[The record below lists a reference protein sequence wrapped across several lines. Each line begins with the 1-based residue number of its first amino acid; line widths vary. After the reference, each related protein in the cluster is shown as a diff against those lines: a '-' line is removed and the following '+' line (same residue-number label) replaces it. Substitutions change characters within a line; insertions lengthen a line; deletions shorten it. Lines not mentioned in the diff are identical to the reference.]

1 MLAQL
6 NMYSNFIFMF
16 REGTDTS
23 THYQDRGSSS
33 PVISRDQGPDLIQL
47 TRAHHTPPLQH
58 HTLPSSSSPSISYR
72 FPPSYAHKHRPVPSQ
87 PPASTSLYDTLES
100 RESDNLQSSSN
111 VNRTDSGFYPQS
123 HSSHFSTE
131 SSSPAFSK
139 STSTVTDKRFHSSVE
154 SFERMFTEI
163 DRAITGLGEKEEAE
177 KKEAEKKEGEQ
188 PPPLPPRP
196 HEYPQTLIKPPAP
209 LPPQASYSPP
219 SRSPQPSLP
228 VEQYDPLAAAAKE
241 TARRQ
246 KYQMKRQQPDPTYDK
261 LDIMPQY
268 SSSSSEEDVRKE
280 AVTQLPA
287 AEPPP
292 RPPKPHDGLQKSGS
306 LHEKFEVS
314 TLFESVLLLAFH
326 TDSRG

>member
-1 MLAQL
+1 M
-6 NMYSNFIFMF
+6 
-16 REGTDTS
+16 T
-23 THYQDRGSSS
+23 
-33 PVISRDQGPDLIQL
+33 PV
-47 TRAHHTPPLQH
+47 
-58 HTLPSSSSPSISYR
+58 
-72 FPPSYAHKHRPVPSQ
+72 

-111 VNRTDSGFYPQS
+111 VQTDSGFYPQS

-131 SSSPAFSK
+131 SSSPAFSNK
-139 STSTVTDKRFHSSVE
+139 STSTVTDKRFHSSVD

-163 DRAITGLGEKEEAE
+163 DRAITGLSEKEEAE
-177 KKEAEKKEGEQ
+177 KKEGDK

-196 HEYPQTLIKPPAP
+196 HEYPQTLTKPPVP

-219 SRSPQPSLP
+219 SRSLPSPPPIP

-261 LDIMPQY
+261 LDTMPQY

-280 AVTQLPA
+280 AVTTSAQLPA

-292 RPPKPHDGLQKSGS
+292 RPPKLHDGLQRSGS
-306 LHEKFEVS
+306 SHEKLV
-314 TLFESVLLLAFH
+314 V
-326 TDSRG
+326 R